1 METTYVNFYIDR
13 ASKNSYG
20 RRMSKSQPAQGL
32 HSRGCLRKILGFSAK
47 SLAFYRAALTHPSFR
62 NENFR
67 ITKELEDFDRL
78 EFLGDSILNE
88 VICQKLYEKFPE
100 ADEGMLSK
108 LRSIL
113 VSQKILSRIARD
125 MKLQNALLLSRN
137 LRQNFRDIL
146 KAKLLTDALE
156 ALFAAVYFDYGQAKV
171 RAFILKL
178 FKRYFDPKLLF
189 RLDPNPKSTLQEI
202 TLKQWQK
209 LPEYTHAFSEKGVK
223 TTVSAGGKRKAS
235 ALHKIKRESEV
246 LAARA
251 LIKKL
256 RKDFRKQKTRARR
269 RGPHNPDP
277 CKNHSVTS
285 S

>member
-1 METTYVNFYIDR
+1 MLKQRSF
-13 ASKNSYG
+13 
-20 RRMSKSQPAQGL
+20 PALPNKG
-32 HSRGCLRKILGFSAK
+32 SLRKILGFPVR
-47 SLAFYRAALTHPSFR
+47 SLALYRAALTHPSFR

-67 ITKELEDFDRL
+67 LTRDLEDFDRL

-113 VSQKILSRIARD
+113 VSQRILSRIAQAL
-125 MKLQNALLLSRN
+125 KLQNALLISKS
-137 LRQNFRDIL
+137 LRQNFKDLL

-156 ALFAAVYFDYGQAKV
+156 ALFAAIYFDRGRAKV
-171 RAFILKL
+171 EAFILKH
-178 FKRYFDPKLLF
+178 FKTYFDPKLLF
-189 RLDPNPKSTLQEI
+189 RLDPNPKSTLQEM

-209 LPEYTHAFSEKGVK
+209 LPEYTHAFSEKGVR
-223 TTVSAGGKRKAS
+223 TTVSAGGKRKAT

-251 LIKKL
+251 LIRKL
-256 RKDFRKQKTRARR
+256 RKEFRKQKIRART
-269 RGPHNPDP
+269 RG
-277 CKNHSVTS
+277 SRS
-285 S
+285 

>member
-1 METTYVNFYIDR
+1 MAKYDYGTHMPKHLSPKDPHSK
-13 ASKNSYG
+13 AS
-20 RRMSKSQPAQGL
+20 
-32 HSRGCLRKILGFSAK
+32 LRKTLGFPVK
-47 SLAFYRAALTHPSFR
+47 SLTVYRAALTHPSFR

-67 ITKELEDFDRL
+67 VTKGLEDFDRL

-88 VICQKLYEKFPE
+88 IICQKLFEKFPE

-113 VSQKILSRIARD
+113 VSQKILSRIAQGL
-125 MKLQNALLLSRN
+125 KLQQVLLISKN
-137 LRQNFRDIL
+137 LRQNFKDFL

-156 ALFAAVYFDYGQAKV
+156 ALFAAIYFDQGHNKV
-171 RAFILKL
+171 EAFILKH
-178 FKRYFDPKLLF
+178 FKKYFDPKLLF
-189 RLDPNPKSTLQEI
+189 RLDPNPKSTLQEM
-202 TLKQWQK
+202 TLKKWQK

-251 LIKKL
+251 LIIRL
-256 RKDFRKQKTRARR
+256 RKEFKKEKPRPRKHASK
-269 RGPHNPDP
+269 
-277 CKNHSVTS
+277 S
-285 S
+285 